1 MEDIVRIEE
10 DGKEEEVIDKD
21 VLVSLQCDLLNK
33 ENEIALQKLEIAR
46 QAHIIDDIQEA
57 EASLKLQTESL
68 MEANRQL
75 WVLIGEKE
83 KEMKQIRSDAAEIQ
97 RLLALKTD
105 ELFVSSAE
113 QTTLKLSLLQKEEE
127 MKMLRKQ
134 SGVSEDTSKLL
145 EESIANAT
153 AVASLKKELEATRSE
168 LLTVEAD
175 AKKKFAS
182 RILAFDEEIKAVML
196 ERDEAA
202 RQLILSNNKALI
214 SDTLCKDLEEE
225 LESERQINTR
235 LQEEME
241 ELREEMDSLRNSA
254 SSLRLDP
261 TDNANHTTIAQLS
274 LGEK

>member
-10 DGKEEEVIDKD
+10 EGEEEGVIDKD

-202 RQLILSNNKALI
+202 RQLILANNTTLI

-241 ELREEMDSLRNSA
+241 QLREEMDSLRNSA
-254 SSLRLDP
+254 SSLRVDP
-261 TDNANHTTIAQLS
+261 TDDPTTQL
-274 LGEK
+274 

>member
-1 MEDIVRIEE
+1 
-10 DGKEEEVIDKD
+10 
-21 VLVSLQCDLLNK
+21 
-33 ENEIALQKLEIAR
+33 
-46 QAHIIDDIQEA
+46 
-57 EASLKLQTESL
+57 
-68 MEANRQL
+68 
-75 WVLIGEKE
+75 
-83 KEMKQIRSDAAEIQ
+83 MKQIRSDAAEIQ

-127 MKMLRKQ
+127 MKILRKQ

-202 RQLILSNNKALI
+202 RQLILANNTTLI

-241 ELREEMDSLRNSA
+241 QLREEMDSLRNSA
-254 SSLRLDP
+254 SSLRVDP
-261 TDNANHTTIAQLS
+261 TDDPTTQL
-274 LGEK
+274 